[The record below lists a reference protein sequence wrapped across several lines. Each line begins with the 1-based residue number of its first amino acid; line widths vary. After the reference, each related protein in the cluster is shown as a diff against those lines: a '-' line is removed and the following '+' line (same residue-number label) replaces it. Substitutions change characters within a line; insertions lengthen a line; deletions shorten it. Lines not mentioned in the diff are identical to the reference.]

1 MWESIDE
8 TDNKT
13 LLNSICSFLCLL
25 LPGQND
31 VPVFTSN
38 LEISQEFNLK
48 ILEPK
53 GKYYH
58 IKIHVSHITRASGI
72 SIHAWY
78 HQISSLA
85 ISHSQH

>member
-1 MWESIDE
+1 MRDSIDE

-25 LPGQND
+25 LPGHND

-48 ILEPK
+48 IR
-53 GKYYH
+53 
-58 IKIHVSHITRASGI
+58 V
-72 SIHAWY
+72 
-78 HQISSLA
+78 
-85 ISHSQH
+85 